1 MAVLMS
7 IMFLAGLLKALIYFG
22 PLATVLSS
30 LFPTSIRSTGLG
42 FSYNIGV
49 MVFGGFTPWL
59 VTAMIGW
66 TGDPLSPSFYLRW
79 SLRRAE
85 PCVHRDLQQEQDGQV
100 PLKGRVMIHTSTPG
114 DGDFSGWLMYHS
126 VGVFPGQKKAITDAL
141 ASFTAS
147 WCAPDDQRWDIALNA
162 RSALLAN
169 WAMLIGAN
177 PADVFGAQNVTE
189 AFARFIDGLDDKAL
203 RGRTVLAAADCFPSL
218 HFLLAGLAERRG
230 FALRT
235 VPVRDGEAY
244 VHDDDFI
251 AAWTP
256 DVALALVTWVSSLT
270 SKRANLETLAAHA
283 QKQASL
289 IAVDL
294 TQGMGIL
301 PFNVRTTAVDFAC
314 GSTLKWLCGA
324 PGTGLGYVSPAL
336 MKRGMM
342 PATRGWF
349 SQENPF
355 NWDIEGIFL
364 RSRCPAFFDT
374 GTPSVLPFIA
384 SKPGFDWMLAQPA
397 GSVRVHNLN
406 LCHQIIEMVDRAWD
420 IACCHLATI
429 KPVAGASWRNYPA
442 MPMREQVIGMLASRR
457 VRRRRPWP
465 HAAYVAGCEYDVRWH
480 RAPRTVPFA
489 MISGYPA
496 RSNAPRKSGIACT
509 LTGPPLR
516 FPREPFRS
524 AHAN

>member
-1 MAVLMS
+1 
-7 IMFLAGLLKALIYFG
+7 
-22 PLATVLSS
+22 
-30 LFPTSIRSTGLG
+30 
-42 FSYNIGV
+42 
-49 MVFGGFTPWL
+49 
-59 VTAMIGW
+59 
-66 TGDPLSPSFYLRW
+66 
-79 SLRRAE
+79 
-85 PCVHRDLQQEQDGQV
+85 
-100 PLKGRVMIHTSTPG
+100 MIHTSTPG

-126 VGVFPGQKKAITDAL
+126 VGVFPGQKKAITEAL

-169 WAMLIGAN
+169 WATLIGAN

-189 AFARFIDGLDDKAL
+189 AFARFIDGLDDNAL

-230 FALRT
+230 FTLRT
-235 VPVRDGEAY
+235 VAVRDGEAY

-270 SKRANLETLAAHA
+270 SKRVDLETLAAHA
-283 QKQASL
+283 QRQASL
-289 IAVDL
+289 VAVDL

-301 PFNVRTTAVDFAC
+301 PFDVRTTAVDFAC

-324 PGTGLGYVSPAL
+324 PGTGLGYVSPAP
-336 MKRGMM
+336 MKRGMR

-355 NWDIEGIFL
+355 NWDIE
-364 RSRCPAFFDT
+364 AFSYAPDARRFDT

-406 LCHQIIEMVDRAWD
+406 LCHQIIEMVDRLEYRLLSPRDDQARGGSIMAELPRHAD
-420 IACCHLATI
+420 
-429 KPVAGASWRNYPA
+429 AG
-442 MPMREQVIGMLASRR
+442 QVISMLASQR
-457 VRRRRPWP
+457 VSVDAR
-465 HAAYVAGCEYDVRWH
+465 G
-480 RAPRTVPFA
+480 RTLRMSPGA
-489 MISGYPA
+489 STTSG
-496 RSNAPRKSGIACT
+496 GIERLERC
-509 LTGPPLR
+509 L
-516 FPREPFRS
+516 S
-524 AHAN
+524 Q

>member
-1 MAVLMS
+1 
-7 IMFLAGLLKALIYFG
+7 
-22 PLATVLSS
+22 
-30 LFPTSIRSTGLG
+30 
-42 FSYNIGV
+42 
-49 MVFGGFTPWL
+49 
-59 VTAMIGW
+59 
-66 TGDPLSPSFYLRW
+66 
-79 SLRRAE
+79 
-85 PCVHRDLQQEQDGQV
+85 
-100 PLKGRVMIHTSTPG
+100 MIHTSTPCY
-114 DGDFSGWLMYHS
+114 GDFSGWLMYHS

-169 WAMLIGAN
+169 WATLIGAN

-270 SKRANLETLAAHA
+270 SKRVYLETLAAHA
-283 QKQASL
+283 QRQASL

-301 PFNVRTTAVDFAC
+301 PFDVRTTAVDFAC

-324 PGTGLGYVSPAL
+324 PGTGLGYVSPAP
-336 MKRGMM
+336 MKRGMR

-355 NWDIEGIFL
+355 NWDIE
-364 RSRCPAFFDT
+364 AFSYAPDARRFDT

-406 LCHQIIEMVDRAWD
+406 LCQQIIEMVDRLGYRLLSPRDDQARGGSIMAELPRHAD
-420 IACCHLATI
+420 
-429 KPVAGASWRNYPA
+429 AG
-442 MPMREQVIGMLASRR
+442 QVISMLASQR
-457 VRRRRPWP
+457 VSVDAR
-465 HAAYVAGCEYDVRWH
+465 G
-480 RAPRTVPFA
+480 RTLRMSPGA
-489 MISGYPA
+489 STTSG
-496 RSNAPRKSGIACT
+496 GIERLERC
-509 LTGPPLR
+509 L
-516 FPREPFRS
+516 S
-524 AHAN
+524 Q

>member
-1 MAVLMS
+1 
-7 IMFLAGLLKALIYFG
+7 
-22 PLATVLSS
+22 
-30 LFPTSIRSTGLG
+30 
-42 FSYNIGV
+42 
-49 MVFGGFTPWL
+49 
-59 VTAMIGW
+59 
-66 TGDPLSPSFYLRW
+66 
-79 SLRRAE
+79 
-85 PCVHRDLQQEQDGQV
+85 
-100 PLKGRVMIHTSTPG
+100 MIHTSTPG
-114 DGDFSGWLMYHS
+114 DDDFSGWLMYHS

-147 WCAPDDQRWDIALNA
+147 WCAPDDQRWDVALNA

-169 WAMLIGAN
+169 WATLIGAT

-189 AFARFIDGLDDKAL
+189 AFARFIDGLDDKVL
-203 RGRTVLAAADCFPSL
+203 HGRTVLAAADCFPSL

-230 FALRT
+230 FTLRT

-251 AAWTP
+251 SAWTP

-301 PFNVRTTAVDFAC
+301 PFDVRTTAVDFAC

-324 PGTGLGYVSPAL
+324 PGAGLGYVSPAL
-336 MKRGMM
+336 MKHGMT

-349 SQENPF
+349 SQDNPF
-355 NWDIEGIFL
+355 NWDIE
-364 RSRCPAFFDT
+364 AFSYAPDARRFDT

-397 GSVRVHNLN
+397 GSIRVHNLN
-406 LCHQIIEMVDRAWD
+406 LCHQIIEMVDRLEYRLLSPREDQARGGSIMAELPRHAD
-420 IACCHLATI
+420 
-429 KPVAGASWRNYPA
+429 AG
-442 MPMREQVIGMLASRR
+442 QVISMLASQR
-457 VRRRRPWP
+457 VSVDAR
-465 HAAYVAGCEYDVRWH
+465 G
-480 RAPRTVPFA
+480 RTLRMSPGA
-489 MISGYPA
+489 STTSG
-496 RSNAPRKSGIACT
+496 GIERLERC
-509 LTGPPLR
+509 L
-516 FPREPFRS
+516 S
-524 AHAN
+524 Q